1 MKLSLR
7 RLPLLPPAFMKSC
20 TDGTFGLRPQASASS
35 KSTPP
40 TLMAP
45 ANRECR
51 TGCISL
57 LWSSGGT
64 TNPPIEE
71 VGPTIVFDTAFDSEQ
86 SVGGRF
92 RSAASRVFQPGNG
105 MRSAGS
111 DSVRPANSN
120 GLEEEQ
126 NDINRSCRLR
136 CVPVLSIRRRR
147 KDASNRG
154 SRPAIDFD
162 AAFGG
167 EQALAA
173 DFDQRHLAFINPIM
187 GCALL
192 DRIRCGRQIQMA
204 LRKNKND
211 TYSSCR
217 TGCFPVLSVRRRRD
231 EASERGSRPTIV
243 FDAAFGGEQ
252 ALAADFDQRHLAFS
266 LSKVN
271 GMHLAE
277 LDKARFG
284 KFNRL

>member
-1 MKLSLR
+1 
-7 RLPLLPPAFMKSC
+7 MKSC
-20 TDGTFGLRPQASASS
+20 ADGTCGLRLQAAANS
-35 KSTPP
+35 KSPPP

-51 TGCISL
+51 IGCVAF
-57 LWSSGGT
+57 LWSSVGA

-71 VGPTIVFDTAFDSEQ
+71 VGPTIVFDRAFDSEQ
-86 SVGGRF
+86 SVGARF
-92 RSAASRVFQPGNG
+92 RPAASRVYQSGNG
-105 MRSAGS
+105 MHLAGS

-120 GLEEEQ
+120 GLVEKQ
-126 NDINRSCRLR
+126 NDINRSCRTG

-154 SRPAIDFD
+154 SRPTIDFD

-173 DFDQRHLAFINPIM
+173 DFDQRN
-187 GCALL
+187 
-192 DRIRCGRQIQMA
+192 
-204 LRKNKND
+204 
-211 TYSSCR
+211 
-217 TGCFPVLSVRRRRD
+217 
-231 EASERGSRPTIV
+231 
-243 FDAAFGGEQ
+243 
-252 ALAADFDQRHLAFS
+252 LAFS
-266 LSKVN
+266 LSKLN